1 MVVTMNKHSLIVMI
15 VLAACSRP
23 ATKEEAVG
31 VYVMNKGKA
40 HDSLTVYPNGAYS
53 RRYAAPGAA
62 SVVDSGRWTWD
73 TINGEQFLTLEK
85 FTPRWDYELF
95 PPARGDP
102 GFWPARPERRAGGSV
117 RIPVERDIGWF
128 YIQVRR

>member
-1 MVVTMNKHSLIVMI
+1 MVAIMNKHSLIVII

-31 VYVMNKGKA
+31 VYAMNKGKA
-40 HDSLTVYPNGAYS
+40 HDSLTVYPNGEYS
-53 RRYAAPGAA
+53 RRYTAPGAA

-73 TINGEQFLTLEK
+73 TINGKQFLTLEK

-95 PPARGDP
+95 PPTRGAP
-102 GFWPARPERRAGGSV
+102 GFWPARPERRVGGSV
-117 RIPVERDIGWF
+117 RIPVERDIGWA
-128 YIQVRR
+128 YVQVGH